1 MGLPGTSHR
10 VKAPEVTPPTPPEAA
25 REAEVRAMA
34 ILAMGPGRIS
44 MAKSTPEVLTH
55 TLGTTEATKASTLGL
70 CTEGPLQSE
79 GSVKDIQVIH
89 LFVSR

>member
-1 MGLPGTSHR
+1 MDTPDTSHR

-34 ILAMGPGRIS
+34 MGPGRTS
-44 MAKSTPEVLTH
+44 MARTTPEVLTP
-55 TLGTTEATKASTLGL
+55 TLGTTEATKASTPGQR
-70 CTEGPLQSE
+70 TEGPLQLE
-79 GSVKDIQVIH
+79 GSVKDTQVIH